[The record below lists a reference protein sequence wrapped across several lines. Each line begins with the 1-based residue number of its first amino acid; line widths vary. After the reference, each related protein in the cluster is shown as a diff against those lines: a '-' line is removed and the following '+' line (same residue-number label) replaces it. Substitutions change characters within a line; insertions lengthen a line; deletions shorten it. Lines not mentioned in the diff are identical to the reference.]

1 MKIAF
6 IGQKGIPANIG
17 GVERH
22 VEEIATRMVKS
33 GHEVFVYVRNNYT
46 AKNLKEYKGIK
57 LIHLPNI
64 PTKHLDAISHTFL
77 ATIHALFQN
86 YDVVHYQAIGPSFL
100 SWLVKIFKRKTVLL
114 STFHCQD
121 YFHQKWGWFARTSL
135 KFGEYV
141 TCTIPDKTI
150 VVSKE
155 LANYAKNKYQTESVI
170 IPNGAGVNYTSKTNK
185 LYQWGIRENKYI
197 LNVGRLIKHKGV
209 HYLIEAFKQLED
221 TGKLPN
227 GFKLVIVGDG
237 FHTDDYVKYLKTISE
252 NRDNIIFTGT
262 QSGENLFQLFSHAYL
277 FVQPSE
283 YEGLSVVL
291 LEAMG
296 YGLAPLVSD
305 INENME
311 AIRDAGASFKTKDV
325 QDLRNKLAYLLN
337 RPSEVERLGRIA
349 KERAEKEYS
358 WDSITEKTIE
368 VYKNALNNKKSNKL

>member
-6 IGQKGIPANIG
+6 IGQKGIPAKQG
-17 GVERH
+17 GVETH
-22 VEEIATRMVKS
+22 VEMLSTRMAGM
-33 GHEVFVYVRNNYT
+33 GHEVFVYVRDNYT
-46 AKNLKEYKGIK
+46 DRNLKEYKGVK
-57 LIHLPNI
+57 LIHLSSI
-64 PTKHLDAISHTFL
+64 STKHLDAISHTFL
-77 ATIHALFQN
+77 ATIHALSQN
-86 YDVVHYQAIGPSFL
+86 YDVIHYQAIGPSFM
-100 SWLVKIFKRKTVLL
+100 SWLVKIFKRKVALI

-121 YFHQKWGWFARTSL
+121 YFHQKWGWFARASL
-135 KFGEYV
+135 KLGEYV

-155 LANYAKNKYQTESVI
+155 LAKYAKNKYKTESVI
-170 IPNGAGVNYTSKTNK
+170 IPNGASVNYTSKNDA
-185 LYQWGIRENKYI
+185 LSQWGIKEKKYI
-197 LNVGRLIKHKGV
+197 LNVGRLVKHKGV

-227 GFKLVIVGDG
+227 GFKLVVVGDG

-262 QSGENLFQLFSHAYL
+262 QSGKNLFQLFSHAYL

-311 AIRDAGASFKTKDV
+311 VIQDAGVSFKTKNV
-325 QDLRNKLAYLLN
+325 QNLKDKLAYLLN
-337 RPSEVERLGRIA
+337 RPSEAERLGKIA
-349 KERAEKEYS
+349 RERAQKEYS
-358 WDSITEKTIE
+358 WDSITERTIDT
-368 VYKNALNNKKSNKL
+368 YIKILNSKK